1 MAKLKTQVEYEMT
14 LERIEELLPFV
25 ADDTSLTDKYAVE
38 LNILSELVDEYEEE
52 HYPIST
58 PSLIEIMKLRLVEMG
73 LTQASFAELI
83 GVSPSRVSD
92 ILNQRCEPTLQV
104 ARKISQ
110 TLKIDPSIVLG
121 I

>member
-25 ADDTSLTDKYAVE
+25 TDDTSLTDKYAVE

-121 I
+121 V